1 MIDKVATP
9 QEAVAKMFDG
19 MTVMICGF
27 RDVGAPNGMVPY
39 MMDAGLKDMTLIGI
53 DAGSDKTE
61 GFGRLVVDKRF
72 KKLMVTHVGWNPK
85 VTEQVNAGELELEL
99 IPQGTLAERIRCG
112 GYGLGGVLT
121 PTGVGTTVAEGK
133 ETITIDGKDY
143 LLEKPLRADVA
154 VIKANKGDRAGNLVY
169 HGCARN
175 FNTVMAMAADFVVA
189 EVDELVEVGEINP
202 DDVVIPGCCVD
213 MIVKP

>member
-1 MIDKVATP
+1 MINKVHTP
-9 QEAVAKMFDG
+9 EEAVAKMFDG
-19 MTVMICGF
+19 MTVFICGF

-39 MMDAGLKDMTLIGI
+39 MLDAGLKDMTLIGI
-53 DAGSDKTE
+53 DAGSNKTA
-61 GFGRLVVDKRF
+61 GFGRLVCAKRF
-72 KKLMVTHVGWNPK
+72 KKLMVTHVGWNPD

-112 GYGLGGVLT
+112 GYGLGGFLT
-121 PTGVGTTVAEGK
+121 PTGVGTSVAEGK
-133 ETITIDGKDY
+133 QVINMHGKDY
-143 LLEKPLRADVA
+143 LLEEPIRADVA
-154 VIKANKGDRAGNLVY
+154 VIKANKGDTAGNLVY

-189 EVDELVEVGEINP
+189 EVDEIVPVGEIDP
-202 DDVVIPGCCVD
+202 DDIVIPGCVVD